1 MQNEWTTKA
10 NIANKP
16 QITYSSW
23 ELNMNIIERWK
34 NCMKKNRCEITKF
47 LARANSNTLSFAE
60 GFYRRYAGF
69 PETWPIACWFC
80 VVFWHFGL
88 WAAVKVHSQERKLF
102 FFLLVN
108 DVLCSNNFMLCL
120 LFFDIALIFTMKKS
134 CCGSEWVKK
143 SERNAPTSA

>member
-1 MQNEWTTKA
+1 MGAADMQNEWTTKA

-34 NCMKKNRCEITKF
+34 NCMKRNRCEITKF

-69 PETWPIACWFC
+69 PETWPITCWFC
-80 VVFWHFGL
+80 VVFWHKAINKPHLAFEL
-88 WAAVKVHSQERKLF
+88 PSKCTHRKENC

-120 LFFDIALIFTMKKS
+120 LFFDIALIFTMKKELLR
-134 CCGSEWVKK
+134 EWM
-143 SERNAPTSA
+143 S